1 MIILNDDN
9 GFYHDDN
16 LYTFEDLNNLIRM
29 QKEILEK
36 KRILFSLD
44 ECIDIWSVHSNRVS
58 ASWLF
63 FPEENILSHIE
74 SDNKFISLEEM
85 LC

>member
-1 MIILNDDN
+1 MIVLNESN
-9 GFYHDDN
+9 GFTHDGN
-16 LYTFEDLNNLIRM
+16 LYDFEDLQNLIRM

-36 KRILFSLD
+36 KRILFSID
-44 ECIDIWSVHSNRVS
+44 ECIEIWSVYSNRVS

-63 FPEENILSHIE
+63 FPDDNILQYIE
-74 SDNKFISLEEM
+74 SDDRFVSLEEM